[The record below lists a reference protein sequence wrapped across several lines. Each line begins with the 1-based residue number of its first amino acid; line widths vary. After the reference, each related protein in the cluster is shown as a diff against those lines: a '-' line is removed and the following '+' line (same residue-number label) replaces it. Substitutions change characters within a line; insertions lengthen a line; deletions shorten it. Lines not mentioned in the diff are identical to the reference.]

1 LKKKVNTPLPES
13 RQIDLKRFKQL
24 MAYYLDCIREDES
37 VGARAFLSDINKKY
51 LVIPIEKEWSLLEK
65 KKINIYLEGES
76 TFFLKQL
83 RQRSTQGGQI
93 FILDS

>member
-1 LKKKVNTPLPES
+1 MKKRVNTPPSEPK
-13 RQIDLKRFKQL
+13 QVDLKRFKQL
-24 MAYYLDCIREDES
+24 MSYYLDCIREDKS
-37 VGARAFLSDINKKY
+37 DGARTFLSDINKKY
-51 LVIPIEKEWSLLEK
+51 LVMPIEKEWSLLEK

-83 RQRSTQGGQI
+83 RQRSTQGGLI